1 MYSPL
6 SPQASLS
13 SELRLIINERNMLSM
28 RSRMKVL
35 HALNEDNE
43 KCAEEKEKILRSQAI
58 QEILTTE
65 VTYLQQLEI
74 LAEFF
79 IQPILKRKLLDHPLL
94 VTLAE
99 NIKTLYNVSGELVAG
114 LKRNPDNIAG
124 VFHKLAPFF
133 KLYSVYAYDYTQ
145 VLNLLQTNEE
155 NDSVFKKFICDQ
167 ETRSEVGRKLSSLLI
182 TPVQRVPRYQL
193 LVKQVLQHTPYRH
206 REYRHLQACLV
217 EIEKSAKHINTLIA
231 QNEETQKL
239 LNLQKCIV
247 TSINLVKPGR
257 MLIKQGPLMRVS
269 RRGNSTYRRYFVLL
283 NDTLLYCKGEPE
295 TSLNISCVLP
305 LNKCSLTCVLSKK
318 LFRITCLHETFLL
331 YSENADSAEW
341 IQSIQN
347 AIKKYTECRQTL
359 RKESSSRKPLR
370 HKNINEFSSDD
381 IPKKSI
387 KRKRC
392 IKDEQVS
399 LDTSNI
405 IYFKKDNE
413 MDEDTQSNNI
423 CLPIT
428 TKRFK
433 QNEYSKPGHTSPQVK
448 NTKLKLCK
456 NKNTQSISTP
466 RCLKKS
472 SHNNYKVNRNAFYI
486 IIFMKRVYQNN
497 IRHKNINEFS
507 SDDIPKKS
515 IKRKRC
521 IKDEQITMEGPLE
534 IKNSSAVVEE
544 PIKSEVLVQNSDN
557 NERSDA
563 ASPPP
568 NCSICLGKLVNT
580 SFTDS
585 CLHQF
590 CFTCLLQ
597 WSKIKTECPLCKQ
610 TFKSIIHNVRSE
622 EDYDQY
628 HVPREL
634 ASQIPQP
641 QVTATLDVNFDVD
654 WESAPRRFVY
664 RTTMTGSRR
673 HGVLLNPEQ
682 VTRREQLPSMA
693 PQVPREERRRRR
705 ANPTDYRRTVYRHGI
720 WATSLPDIF
729 GRFRECSA
737 DYYRRQPQ
745 ELDRLIPWLNRELQV
760 LLNNEPTHVAYVLS
774 IIMEALTQYDIRSP
788 EFRNIVRPFFAIHTD
803 HFAHELLNF
812 AQTNFD
818 LVGYDQSVTYLPRGL
833 SNEYATRIESPTSSS
848 SSSSSS
854 SLVFDNSDV
863 RILAEAID
871 LRINAE
877 MPNTLAHPISMP
889 GPSAAGQMFHR
900 VETSNTVPELLIVSS
915 SSSESDGDCEIIGYV
930 KPRHERTPEII
941 ELLSSDTEHV
951 CFSHTLNGNMQ
962 STTRR
967 THLENTSLPSTSYVK
982 EAKESSSSSYS
993 VSSTD
998 VLSDSDNNP
1007 RPSRRNRSKKSGKK
1021 AQNSSDSSSSES
1033 LLKKYNE
1040 KRLRKPRYR
1049 VQAKGT
1055 RRIKLIK
1062 REESYSDEDS
1072 SSDSSSTETDNKMK
1086 TKKCYREY
1094 KSKRDCS
1101 SSITN
1106 DHTVKSGKI
1115 TRNKEKTFNLE
1126 KLKSKNKDLKCCEN
1140 RQSRSRSNS
1149 ISSNA
1154 SERDKRPNHKHREC
1168 RNTNEFG
1175 SQDDS
1180 ASINKD
1186 MSRSEYK
1193 SKSKKK
1199 ICYSSDSEDDCLR
1212 SCSQCSD
1219 YSNKSYSHWKKSKR
1233 KEKYKD
1239 KERYRSSSRIF
1250 NLSQSNASTILTM
1263 SISSKNDMYPTKH
1276 SDRNGS
1282 DCKEKHKSRKESKYR
1297 KSENEK
1303 KSRPKKK
1310 KRRLQSSST
1319 SG

>member
-13 SELRLIINERNMLSM
+13 SELRQIINERNMLSM

-43 KCAEEKEKILRSQAI
+43 KCTEEKEKILRSQAI
-58 QEILTTE
+58 REILTTE

-79 IQPILKRKLLDHPLL
+79 IQPILERKLLDHPLL

-145 VLNLLQTNEE
+145 VLNLLQTSEE
-155 NDSVFKKFICDQ
+155 NDSIFKKFICDQ
-167 ETRSEVGRKLSSLLI
+167 ETRPEVGRKLSSLLI

-257 MLIKQGPLMRVS
+257 ILIKQGPLMRVS
-269 RRGNSTYRRYFVLL
+269 RRGNSAYRRYFVLL

-295 TSLNISCVLP
+295 TSLNVSCVLP

-341 IQSIQN
+341 IQSIQS

-370 HKNINEFSSDD
+370 HKNINEFSSDS
-381 IPKKSI
+381 ISKKSI

-392 IKDEQVS
+392 MKDEQVS

-413 MDEDTQSNNI
+413 MDEETQSNNI
-423 CLPIT
+423 CLPLS

-433 QNEYSKPGHTSPQVK
+433 QNEYSKPSCTSPQ
-448 NTKLKLCK
+448 
-456 NKNTQSISTP
+456 
-466 RCLKKS
+466 
-472 SHNNYKVNRNAFYI
+472 YI

-497 IRHKNINEFS
+497 IRS
-507 SDDIPKKS
+507 
-515 IKRKRC
+515 
-521 IKDEQITMEGPLE
+521 ITMEGPLE
-534 IKNSSAVVEE
+534 IKNSSAGVEE
-544 PIKSEVLVQNSDN
+544 PIKSEVLVQNSEN

-654 WESAPRRFVY
+654 WDAAPRRFVY

-871 LRINAE
+871 LRINTE
-877 MPNTLAHPISMP
+877 MPNTLPHPISMP
-889 GPSAAGQMFHR
+889 GPSAAGQMFRR

-951 CFSHTLNGNMQ
+951 CVSHTLNGNTQ

-982 EAKESSSSSYS
+982 ETKGSSSSSCS

-998 VLSDSDNNP
+998 VLSDSDNNL
-1007 RPSRRNRSKKSGKK
+1007 RQSRRNRSKKSGKK
-1021 AQNSSDSSSSES
+1021 AQNSTDSSSSES

-1049 VQAKGT
+1049 IQAKGAG
-1055 RRIKLIK
+1055 RIKLIK

-1072 SSDSSSTETDNKMK
+1072 SSSDSSSTDTDNKTK

-1101 SSITN
+1101 SSVRN
-1106 DHTVKSGKI
+1106 DHTAKSGKT
-1115 TRNKEKTFNLE
+1115 TRSKEKTFNLE
-1126 KLKSKNKDLKCCEN
+1126 KLKSKNKDPKCCEN

-1154 SERDKRPNHKHREC
+1154 SERDKRSNHKHREC

-1199 ICYSSDSEDDCLR
+1199 MCYSSDSEDDCLR

-1233 KEKYKD
+1233 KEKHKD

-1303 KSRPKKK
+1303 KARPKKK

>member
-13 SELRLIINERNMLSM
+13 SELRQIINERNMLSM

-35 HALNEDNE
+35 QALNEDNE
-43 KCAEEKEKILRSQAI
+43 KCTEEKEKILRSQAI
-58 QEILTTE
+58 REILTTE

-79 IQPILKRKLLDHPLL
+79 IQPILERKLLDHPLL
-94 VTLAE
+94 VTLAK

-114 LKRNPDNIAG
+114 LKHNPDNIAG
-124 VFHKLAPFF
+124 VFYKLAPFF
-133 KLYSVYAYDYTQ
+133 KLYSIYAYDYTQ
-145 VLNLLQTNEE
+145 VLNLLQISEE

-167 ETRSEVGRKLSSLLI
+167 ETRPEVGRKLSSLLI

-206 REYRHLQACLV
+206 REYRYLQACLV

-257 MLIKQGPLMRVS
+257 MLIKQGSLMRVS
-269 RRGNSTYRRYFVLL
+269 RRGNSAYRRYFVLL

-295 TSLNISCVLP
+295 TSLNVSCVLP

-331 YSENADSAEW
+331 YSEKADSAEW
-341 IQSIQN
+341 IQSIQS

-370 HKNINEFSSDD
+370 HKNINEFDEFESDG
-381 IPKKSI
+381 ISKKSI

-392 IKDEQVS
+392 IKDEQIS
-399 LDTSNI
+399 LDTSSI

-413 MDEDTQSNNI
+413 MDEDIQNSNTI
-423 CLPIT
+423 CLSFS

-433 QNEYSKPGHTSPQVK
+433 QNEYSKPGHTSPQTLPMTTTI
-448 NTKLKLCK
+448 NGPSLC
-456 NKNTQSISTP
+456 SIIS
-466 RCLKKS
+466 
-472 SHNNYKVNRNAFYI
+472 N
-486 IIFMKRVYQNN
+486 
-497 IRHKNINEFS
+497 
-507 SDDIPKKS
+507 
-515 IKRKRC
+515 
-521 IKDEQITMEGPLE
+521 DEEHTSPFQMMTMEGPLE
-534 IKNSSAVVEE
+534 IKNPSADVEE
-544 PIKSEVLVQNSDN
+544 PIKSEILVQNSDN
-557 NERSDA
+557 NERNDA
-563 ASPPP
+563 TSPPP

-634 ASQIPQP
+634 ASQIPQS
-641 QVTATLDVNFDVD
+641 QVNASLDVNFDVD
-654 WESAPRRFVY
+654 WAAAPRRFVY
-664 RTTMTGSRR
+664 RTTMTGNRR

-774 IIMEALTQYDIRSP
+774 VIMETLTQHDIRSP

-848 SSSSSS
+848 SSSSTTSTSS
-854 SLVFDNSDV
+854 SSSSSSNLTLDNSDV
-863 RILAEAID
+863 RILTEAID

-877 MPNTLAHPISMP
+877 MPNTLPHPISMP
-889 GPSAAGQMFHR
+889 GPSAGQMFRR
-900 VETSNTVPELLIVSS
+900 VETSNVVPELLIV
-915 SSSESDGDCEIIGYV
+915 SSESDGDCEIVGYV
-930 KPRHERTPEII
+930 KPRHERTPEIV
-941 ELLSSDTEHV
+941 ELLSSDSEHV
-951 CFSHTLNGNMQ
+951 CVPHTLNGNMQ

-967 THLENTSLPSTSYVK
+967 THLENISLPSTSYVTK
-982 EAKESSSSSYS
+982 GSSESSG
-993 VSSTD
+993 SSTD
-998 VLSDSDNNP
+998 VLSDSDTNSIQ
-1007 RPSRRNRSKKSGKK
+1007 SRRNRSKKSGKK
-1021 AQNSSDSSSSES
+1021 TQKYKRSDGTGCRNKSSKKKKMSNFSDSSSSENV
-1033 LLKKYNE
+1033 LKKCNE

-1055 RRIKLIK
+1055 GRIKLIK

-1072 SSDSSSTETDNKMK
+1072 SSSDSSSTETDNKTK
-1086 TKKCYREY
+1086 IKKCCREY
-1094 KSKRDCS
+1094 KSKRDCFS
-1101 SSITN
+1101 CVKN
-1106 DHTVKSGKI
+1106 DHTAKSGKA
-1115 TRNKEKTFNLE
+1115 TRSKEKTVNLE
-1126 KLKSKNKDLKCCEN
+1126 KLKSKNKNLNCDEN

-1149 ISSNA
+1149 ISSSA
-1154 SERDKRPNHKHREC
+1154 SERDKRSNHKHREC

-1193 SKSKKK
+1193 SKSKRKM
-1199 ICYSSDSEDDCLR
+1199 CYSSDSQDDCLR

-1219 YSNKSYSHWKKSKR
+1219 YSNKSYSHWKKSKH

-1239 KERYRSSSRIF
+1239 KHYRSSSRIF
-1250 NLSQSNASTILTM
+1250 NLSQSNAGTILTM
-1263 SISSKNDMYPTKH
+1263 SMSSSKNNMYPTKH

-1282 DCKEKHKSRKESKYR
+1282 DCKVKRKSHKESKYR

-1319 SG
+1319 SE